1 MCTRLEPVAP
11 RRRRAATGAPSGRAR
26 GVPSYTR
33 GARRQRGLTLVE
45 LVVSLVIAG
54 VVISTL
60 WSAWAMMGRS
70 SADPLVARQ
79 QLAIAQSLLRE
90 IELQPLPGTAAAAPT
105 PGRTGFASIS
115 DYHGLTLSGITDVE
129 GIALPG
135 LQAYNASITVQPQA
149 LAGVPAG
156 SGYFVQVTVAGPGA
170 GNLVLGQWRSVR

>member
-1 MCTRLEPVAP
+1 MCTRPELPMP
-11 RRRRAATGAPSGRAR
+11 RPARHRGEGRN
-26 GVPSYTR
+26 PTR
-33 GARRQRGLTLVE
+33 QAQRGLTLVE

-54 VVISTL
+54 IVISTL
-60 WSAWAMMGRS
+60 WSAWALMGRT

-90 IELQPLPGTAAAAPT
+90 IELQPLPGTASAAPT

-115 DYHGLTLSGITDVE
+115 DYHGLTLNGITDVE
-129 GIALPG
+129 GQAVAG
-135 LQAYNASITVQPQA
+135 LSAYTASISVQQQA

-156 SGYFVQVTVAGPGA
+156 SGWWVSVTVGGPGV

>member
-1 MCTRLEPVAP
+1 MCMRREPVRP
-11 RRRRAATGAPSGRAR
+11 PLRAQRAQR
-26 GVPSYTR
+26 TQHT
-33 GARRQRGLTLVE
+33 QRGLTLVE

-54 VVISTL
+54 IVISTL
-60 WSAWAMMGRS
+60 WSAWALMGRT

-90 IELQPLPGTAAAAPT
+90 MELQPSPGTATAAAT

-115 DYHGLTLSGITDVE
+115 DYNGLILSGITDVE
-129 GIALPG
+129 GQAVAG
-135 LQAYNASITVQPQA
+135 LGAYSASISVQQQA

-156 SGYFVQVTVAGPGA
+156 SGWWMQVTVGGPGV

>member
-1 MCTRLEPVAP
+1 MCTRLETSTP
-11 RRRRAATGAPSGRAR
+11 RARRACRGAT
-26 GVPSYTR
+26 TR
-33 GARRQRGLTLVE
+33 ARRQRGLTLVE

-70 SADPLVARQ
+70 SADPLVSRQ

-90 IELQPLPGTAAAAPT
+90 IELQPLPGTATAAPT

-115 DYHGLTLSGITDVE
+115 DYHGLTLNGITDVE
-129 GIALPG
+129 GAALPG
-135 LQAYNASITVQPQA
+135 LQAYSASITVQPQA

-156 SGYFVQVTVAGPGA
+156 SGYFVQVSVAGPGT